1 MKLIPFIYTG
11 PDSGVTLNVG
21 TEDKPSFIDVLLRN
35 KQRCELPDGHPVVA
49 TLQAQGFI
57 QPEAEAAAA
66 ESAAEPKAGKTP
78 TSTKKE

>member
-35 KQRCELPDGHPVVA
+35 KQRCELPEGHPVVA
-49 TLQAQGFI
+49 TLQAQGYI
-57 QPEAEAAAA
+57 EPVEATAA
-66 ESAAEPKAGKTP
+66 EPEPVAAPKAGKTS
-78 TSTKKE
+78 TSKE

>member
-11 PDSGVTLNVG
+11 PASGVTLNVG

-35 KQRCELPDGHPVVA
+35 KQRCELPEGHPVVA

-57 QPEAEAAAA
+57 KPEVVAAAA
-66 ESAAEPKAGKTP
+66 DSAAAPLAGKT
-78 TSTKKE
+78 SSKKG

>member
-35 KQRCELPDGHPVVA
+35 KQRCELPEGHPVVA
-49 TLQAQGFI
+49 TLQAQGSI
-57 QPEAEAAAA
+57 QPAAEAAAA
-66 ESAAEPKAGKTP
+66 ESAAGSKAGKTS
-78 TSTKKE
+78 TSKE

>member
-21 TEDKPSFIDVLLRN
+21 TEEKPSFIDVLLRN
-35 KQRCELPDGHPVVA
+35 KQRCELPEDHPVVA

-57 QPEAEAAAA
+57 KPEVAAAA
-66 ESAAEPKAGKTP
+66 TDSTAAPQAGKT